1 MLLFLLCCTPG
12 VLCFVVVALLVACS
26 RSVAKASSQ
35 CFRSVAVCFLA
46 VLRSSC
52 LSTSQCLCSR
62 PLTPTGNNSRWRGAP
77 TYPRLMQ
84 CTLLTVAKCK
94 EAFQIVDHGGVS
106 HTVTWHR
113 SPTRPTRRANGIN
126 GFVFI
131 NGELEYIHICAFQ
144 PCRADHKASK
154 YGKAI
159 PPPMHFHLVTDP
171 PAVAGTA
178 APSGASQA
186 TPEAPPKAPP
196 EAPPKAAPEAA
207 PEAPP

>member
-35 CFRSVAVCFLA
+35 CSRSVAVCFLA
-46 VLRSSC
+46 VF
-52 LSTSQCLCSR
+52 SQCCALHVCQHRNVCVQDPS
-62 PLTPTGNNSRWRGAP
+62 PWWPTGNNSRWRGAP

-84 CTLLTVAKCK
+84 CTLLTVAQCK
-94 EAFQIVDHGGVS
+94 EPFQIVDHGGVS

-144 PCRADHKASK
+144 PCRADHKASSMEK
-154 YGKAI
+154 R
-159 PPPMHFHLVTDP
+159 FHH
-171 PAVAGTA
+171 
-178 APSGASQA
+178 PSISIW
-186 TPEAPPKAPP
+186 
-196 EAPPKAAPEAA
+196 
-207 PEAPP
+207 